1 MPQTGLILK
10 AVSSFYT
17 IEDDN
22 GTVLCCR
29 ARGRFR
35 LDGMEPTPG
44 DRVRFET
51 DENHPGYGILV
62 AVEPRR
68 NYFIRPNIA
77 NVDQIVFVASEARP
91 KTDPYLI
98 DKLSVAAK
106 SRGIDFLLCIN
117 KNDLVKGDSLARIY
131 QNSGLTVLQTSAAT
145 GAGTDLLYES
155 LRNRISVLTGN
166 SGVGKTSLL
175 NELLP
180 GVERQTAEISQKH
193 GRGKHTTRLTELF
206 RLPDTGWVAD
216 SPGFASLELSMLADV
231 KYQELSGCF
240 PEFPEGK
247 CRFPDCLHVREPS
260 CEVRRKVEEG
270 LISGSRY
277 QSYLR
282 MINELKNPE
291 RS

>member
-10 AVSSFYT
+10 AVSSFYY
-17 IEDDN
+17 IEDN
-22 GTVLCCR
+22 TGSVLCCR

-35 LDGMEPTPG
+35 LDGTDPTPG
-44 DRVRFET
+44 DRVCYEI

-62 AVEPRR
+62 SIEPRR
-68 NYFIRPNIA
+68 NYFVRPNIA
-77 NVDQIVFVASEARP
+77 NVDQIIFVASEARP

-98 DKLSVAAK
+98 DKLSVSAQ

-117 KNDLVKGDSLARIY
+117 KNDLVKGDALAKIY
-131 QNSGLTVLQTSAAT
+131 QNSGLKFFQTSATT
-145 GAGTDLLYES
+145 GLGTELLYAS
-155 LRNRISVLTGN
+155 LKDKISVLTGN

-180 GVERQTAEISQKH
+180 GIRRQTAEISEKH

-206 RLPDTGWVAD
+206 RLPESGWIAD
-216 SPGFASLELSMLADV
+216 SPGFASLELSMLSDIR
-231 KYQELSGCF
+231 YQELSVYF

-247 CRFPDCLHVREPS
+247 CRFPDCLHIREPS
-260 CEVRRKVEEG
+260 CEVRRKVESG
-270 LISGSRY
+270 LISESRY

>member
-1 MPQTGLILK
+1 MPQNGLILK
-10 AVSSFYT
+10 AVSSFYY
-17 IEDDN
+17 IEDDT
-22 GTVLCCR
+22 GRVLCCR

-35 LDGMEPTPG
+35 LDGTDPTPG
-44 DRVRFET
+44 DRVQYEN

-62 AVEPRR
+62 AIEPRR

-106 SRGIDFLLCIN
+106 SHGIDFLLCIN
-117 KNDLVKGDSLARIY
+117 KNDLVKGDSLAKSY
-131 QNSGLTVLQTSAAT
+131 LNSGLTVIQTSAAT
-145 GAGTDLLYES
+145 GYGTDLLYAS
-155 LRNRISVLTGN
+155 LKNKISVLTGN

-180 GVERQTAEISQKH
+180 GIRRQTAEISQKH

-206 RLPDTGWVAD
+206 RLPDSGWIAD
-216 SPGFASLELSMLADV
+216 SPGFASLELGILANI
-231 KYQELSGCF
+231 KYQELSSCF

-247 CRFPDCLHVREPS
+247 CRFPDCLHIREPS
-260 CEVRRKVEEG
+260 CEVRKRVEDG
-270 LISGSRY
+270 LISESRY

>member
-17 IEDDN
+17 IEYDN

-106 SRGIDFLLCIN
+106 SRGRFSCL
-117 KNDLVKGDSLARIY
+117 DLSEQRFE
-131 QNSGLTVLQTSAAT
+131 SF
-145 GAGTDLLYES
+145 TDICS
-155 LRNRISVLTGN
+155 NRGRN
-166 SGVGKTSLL
+166 
-175 NELLP
+175 
-180 GVERQTAEISQKH
+180 
-193 GRGKHTTRLTELF
+193 
-206 RLPDTGWVAD
+206 
-216 SPGFASLELSMLADV
+216 
-231 KYQELSGCF
+231 
-240 PEFPEGK
+240 
-247 CRFPDCLHVREPS
+247 
-260 CEVRRKVEEG
+260 
-270 LISGSRY
+270 GS
-277 QSYLR
+277 S
-282 MINELKNPE
+282 I
-291 RS
+291 

>member
-1 MPQTGLILK
+1 MPHSGLILK
-10 AVSSFYT
+10 AVSSFYY
-17 IEDDN
+17 IEDDT
-22 GTVLCCR
+22 GRVLCCR
-29 ARGRFR
+29 ARGKFR
-35 LDGMEPTPG
+35 LNSLEPTPG
-44 DRVRFET
+44 DRIQYEI

-62 AVEPRR
+62 YVEPRR

-106 SRGIDFLLCIN
+106 SHGIDFLLCIN
-117 KNDLVKGDSLARIY
+117 KNDLVKGDSLAKIY
-131 QNSGLTVLQTSAAT
+131 QNSGLTVFQTSAVT
-145 GAGTDLLYES
+145 GEGMDLLYRS
-155 LRNRISVLTGN
+155 LRNRISVFTGN

-180 GVERQTAEISQKH
+180 GLQRETAEISQKH
-193 GRGKHTTRLTELF
+193 GRGKHTTRQTELF
-206 RLPDTGWVAD
+206 RLPDSGWIAD
-216 SPGFASLELSMLADV
+216 SPGFASLELSMLADI
-231 KYQELSGCF
+231 KYQELSSCF

-247 CRFPDCLHVREPS
+247 CRFPDCLHIREPS
-260 CEVRRKVEEG
+260 CEVRRNVESG
-270 LISGSRY
+270 LISEIRY

-282 MINELKNPE
+282 MIHELKNPE